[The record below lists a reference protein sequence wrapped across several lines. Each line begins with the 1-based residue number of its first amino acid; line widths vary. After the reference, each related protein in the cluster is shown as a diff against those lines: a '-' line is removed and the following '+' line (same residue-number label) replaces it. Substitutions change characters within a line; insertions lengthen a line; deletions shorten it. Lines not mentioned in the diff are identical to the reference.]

1 MPRRSS
7 ICALDVFRRR
17 GRITAKDFQ
26 GMKIGPATALLAL
39 CSIASFA
46 APARAD
52 VNDGRQSAD
61 VISYGMSSPGPRF
74 ATRQVDRHY
83 VGRRHVARYHER
95 HRIHEDR
102 TATRRVPHERRVAER
117 HIHAIPQTARNAM
130 AAVDRVGSPTGSG
143 VSRFGGGSL
152 LVAEARRYIG
162 GNPTGRSSLWCARF
176 MNFVLKKAG
185 FAGTSSDMAS
195 SFASYGHRISGP
207 RVGAIAVMSRGRRG
221 GHVGVVSG
229 FDSRGNPIVIS
240 GNHGHRVA
248 ESTYSRGRIYAY
260 VMP

>member
-1 MPRRSS
+1 
-7 ICALDVFRRR
+7 
-17 GRITAKDFQ
+17 
-26 GMKIGPATALLAL
+26 MKIGPATALLAL
-39 CSIASFA
+39 CSIVSFA

-52 VNDGRQSAD
+52 VSDGRHGAD
-61 VISYGMSSPGPRF
+61 VVSYGMSSPEPRY
-74 ATRQVDRHY
+74 ATRHVSRRQAGRH
-83 VGRRHVARYHER
+83 HVAQYRER
-95 HRIHEDR
+95 HRFHEDR
-102 TATRRVPHERRVAER
+102 TVARYMPHERRVVER
-117 HIHAIPQTARNAM
+117 HRRHEIPQKARNAM
-130 AAVDRVGSPTGSG
+130 AAVDRVGAPEEGRAP
-143 VSRFGGGSL
+143 RFGGGSS

-195 SFASYGHRISGP
+195 SFASYGHRVSGP

-229 FDSRGNPIVIS
+229 FDARGNPIVIS

>member
-1 MPRRSS
+1 
-7 ICALDVFRRR
+7 
-17 GRITAKDFQ
+17 
-26 GMKIGPATALLAL
+26 MKIGPATALLAL
-39 CSIASFA
+39 FSIVSVA

-52 VNDGRQSAD
+52 VNDGRQGAD
-61 VISYGMSSPGPRF
+61 VVSYGMNSSGPRQSVRRT
-74 ATRQVDRHY
+74 A
-83 VGRRHVARYHER
+83 RRHVAERRER
-95 HRIHEDR
+95 HRGYEHR
-102 TATRRVPHERRVAER
+102 NVARIR
-117 HIHAIPQTARNAM
+117 HVIPRNAM
-130 AAVDRVGSPTGSG
+130 AAVDSVGVVQDQSAP
-143 VSRFGGGSL
+143 RLGGGSM
-152 LVAEARRYIG
+152 LVSEARRYIG

-229 FDSRGNPIVIS
+229 FDAKGNPIVIS

>member
-1 MPRRSS
+1 
-7 ICALDVFRRR
+7 
-17 GRITAKDFQ
+17 
-26 GMKIGPATALLAL
+26 MKIGPATALLAL

-61 VISYGMSSPGPRF
+61 VVSYGMNSSGPRQSV
-74 ATRQVDRHY
+74 RRN
-83 VGRRHVARYHER
+83 GRRHVGERRER
-95 HRIHEDR
+95 HREHEHR
-102 TATRRVPHERRVAER
+102 NVAR
-117 HIHAIPQTARNAM
+117 HIRHAVPENAM
-130 AAVDRVGSPTGSG
+130 AAVDSVGAVQDQK
-143 VSRFGGGSL
+143 VSRLGGGSM
-152 LVAEARRYIG
+152 LVSEARRYIG

-195 SFASYGHRISGP
+195 SFASYGHRVSGP

-229 FDSRGNPIVIS
+229 FDARGNPIIIS

-248 ESTYSRGRIYAY
+248 EATYSRGRIYAY